1 MYNLTGKVALVTGA
15 GGKNGI
21 GRAIATRLAKEGAD
35 VAVNDMTE
43 HPYAADQ
50 PDWQGLPDV
59 VREIEAMGQRAIS
72 VVADVTDA
80 AQVKA
85 MVDKTVAHFGKI
97 DILVNNAGTIAG
109 KDRVPVVD
117 LAEEDWDRV
126 QRVNVKGVFLCSQ
139 AVARHL
145 IAQGTGGKIINMS
158 SVTGKRGSARFAA
171 YSASKFAV
179 IGFTQSLA
187 SELAPYQVNVNA
199 ICPGLVDTERFGH
212 LASVLMPQNLS
223 ADEQLSEYTRRS
235 KAAVPIGRL
244 AEGAD
249 VAKMAAF
256 LASDEAAYLSG
267 VSITVAGRRDGNGL
281 SITARCVGRSDPF
294 HRRS

>member
-1 MYNLTGKVALVTGA
+1 MYNLNGKVALVTGA

-35 VAVNDMTE
+35 VAVNDITE

-50 PDWQGLPDV
+50 ADWQGLPDL

-72 VVADVTDA
+72 IVADVADA
-80 AQVKA
+80 EQVHQ
-85 MVDKTVAHFGKI
+85 MVDQTVAHFGKI

-139 AVARHL
+139 VVARHL

-179 IGFTQSLA
+179 IGFTQCLA
-187 SELAPYQVNVNA
+187 QELAPYQVNVNA
-199 ICPGLVDTERFGH
+199 ICPGLVDTERISH
-212 LASVLMPQNLS
+212 LASVLMPDNLS
-223 ADEQLSEYTRRS
+223 ADEKLSEYARRS
-235 KAAVPIGRL
+235 EAAVPLGRL

-256 LASDEAAYLSG
+256 LASDEAAYLTG
-267 VSITVAGRRDGNGL
+267 VSITVSGGTVMD
-281 SITARCVGRSDPF
+281 
-294 HRRS
+294 

>member
-35 VAVNDMTE
+35 VAVNDITE

-50 PDWQGLPDV
+50 AEWQGLPDV
-59 VREIEAMGQRAIS
+59 VREIKAMGRRAIS
-72 VVADVTDA
+72 VVADVSDA
-80 AQVKA
+80 KQVA
-85 MVDKTVAHFGKI
+85 EMVDKTVAHFGKI

-158 SVTGKRGSARFAA
+158 SVTGKQGSARYAA

-179 IGFTQSLA
+179 IGLTQSLA
-187 SELAPYQVNVNA
+187 HELAPYQVNVNA
-199 ICPGLVDTERFGH
+199 ICPSLVDTERVGH
-212 LASVLMPQNLS
+212 LASALMPEDLP
-223 ADEQLSEYTRRS
+223 ADEQRAEFARRNV
-235 KAAVPIGRL
+235 AAVPLGRL
-244 AEGAD
+244 AEGTD

-256 LASDEAAYLSG
+256 LASDEAVYL
-267 VSITVAGRRDGNGL
+267 TGL
-281 SITARCVGRSDPF
+281 SITVSGGSMMY
-294 HRRS
+294 

>member
-1 MYNLTGKVALVTGA
+1 MYNLNGKVALVTGA

-35 VAVNDMTE
+35 VAVNDITE

-50 PDWQGLPDV
+50 ADWQGLPDV
-59 VREIEAMGQRAIS
+59 IREIEAMGQRAIS
-72 VVADVTDA
+72 VVADVADA
-80 AQVKA
+80 EQVKE
-85 MVDKTVAHFGKI
+85 MVDQTVAHFGKI

-145 IAQGTGGKIINMS
+145 ITQGTGGKIINMS

-187 SELAPYQVNVNA
+187 CELAPYQVNVNA

-212 LASVLMPQNLS
+212 LASVLMPENLS
-223 ADEQLSEYTRRS
+223 PDEQLSEYARRS
-235 KAAVPIGRL
+235 EAAVPIGRL

-267 VSITVAGRRDGNGL
+267 VSLTVSGGTVMD
-281 SITARCVGRSDPF
+281 
-294 HRRS
+294 

>member
-1 MYNLTGKVALVTGA
+1 MYNLNGKVALVTGA
-15 GGKNGI
+15 GGRNGI

-35 VAVNDMTE
+35 VAVNDIAE
-43 HPYAADQ
+43 HPYVADQ
-50 PDWQGLPDV
+50 GDWHGLPDL
-59 VREIEAMGQRAIS
+59 VREIEAMGRRAIS
-72 VVADVTDA
+72 VVADVGDA
-80 AQVKA
+80 EQVRQ
-85 MVDKTVAHFGKI
+85 MVDQTVAHFGKI

-109 KDRVPVVD
+109 KDRLPVVD

-179 IGFTQSLA
+179 IGFTQCLA
-187 SELAPYQVNVNA
+187 QELAPYQVNVNA
-199 ICPGLVDTERFGH
+199 ICPGLVDTERMGH
-212 LASVLMPQNLS
+212 LASVLMPDTLS
-223 ADEQLSEYTRRS
+223 ADEQLMEYTRRS
-235 KAAVPIGRL
+235 EAAVPLGRL
-244 AEGAD
+244 AEGTD

-256 LASDEAAYLSG
+256 LASDEAAYLTG
-267 VSITVAGRRDGNGL
+267 VSITVSGGTVMD
-281 SITARCVGRSDPF
+281 
-294 HRRS
+294 

>member
-1 MYNLTGKVALVTGA
+1 MYNLNGKVALVTGA

-35 VAVNDMTE
+35 VAVNDITE

-50 PDWQGLPDV
+50 ADWQGLPDV
-59 VREIEAMGQRAIS
+59 VREIEAMGRRAIS
-72 VVADVTDA
+72 VVADVADVT
-80 AQVKA
+80 QVKK
-85 MVDKTVAHFGKI
+85 MVDQTVAHFGKI

-223 ADEQLSEYTRRS
+223 ADEQLAEYARRS
-235 KAAVPIGRL
+235 EAAVPIGRL

-267 VSITVAGRRDGNGL
+267 VSITVSGGTVMD
-281 SITARCVGRSDPF
+281 
-294 HRRS
+294 

>member
-1 MYNLTGKVALVTGA
+1 MYNLHGKVALVTGA

-35 VAVNDMTE
+35 VAVNDIAE
-43 HPYAADQ
+43 HPYAADETE
-50 PDWQGLPDV
+50 WHGLPDV
-59 VREIEAMGQRAIS
+59 VSEIEAMGRRAIS
-72 VVADVTDA
+72 VVADVSDA
-80 AQVKA
+80 KQVA
-85 MVDKTVAHFGKI
+85 EMVDKTVAHFGKI
-97 DILVNNAGTIAG
+97 DILVNNAGTKAG

-117 LAEEDWDRV
+117 LTEADWDRV

-187 SELAPYQVNVNA
+187 HELAPYGVNVNA
-199 ICPGLVDTERFGH
+199 ICPGLVDTERVAH
-212 LASVLMPQNLS
+212 LASVLMPDNLS
-223 ADEQLSEYTRRS
+223 ADEQRSTYTRQS
-235 KAAVPIGRL
+235 EAAVPFGRL

-256 LASDEAAYLSG
+256 LASDEAAYLTG
-267 VSITVAGRRDGNGL
+267 VSITVSGGSVMD
-281 SITARCVGRSDPF
+281 
-294 HRRS
+294 

>member
-21 GRAIATRLAKEGAD
+21 GRAIATRLAQEGAD

-50 PDWQGLPDV
+50 PDWHGLPDV

-80 AQVKA
+80 EQVKG
-85 MVDKTVAHFGKI
+85 MVDQTVAHFGKI

-267 VSITVAGRRDGNGL
+267 VSITVAGGTVMD
-281 SITARCVGRSDPF
+281 
-294 HRRS
+294 

>member
-1 MYNLTGKVALVTGA
+1 MYNLHGKVALVTGA

-35 VAVNDMTE
+35 VAVNDVTE
-43 HPYAADQ
+43 HPYAADEKE
-50 PDWQGLPDV
+50 WQGLPDV

-72 VVADVTDA
+72 VVADVGDTE
-80 AQVKA
+80 QVKE

-117 LAEEDWDRV
+117 LAEADWDRV

-145 IAQGTGGKIINMS
+145 IAQGTGGRIINMS

-187 SELAPYQVNVNA
+187 CELAPYGVNVNA
-199 ICPGLVDTERFGH
+199 ICPGLVDTERVTH
-212 LASVLMPQNLS
+212 LASVLMPDNLS
-223 ADEQLSEYTRRS
+223 ADEQLSEYTRQS
-235 KAAVPIGRL
+235 EANVPLGRL

-249 VAKMAAF
+249 IAKMAAF

-267 VSITVAGRRDGNGL
+267 VSITVSGGTVMD
-281 SITARCVGRSDPF
+281 
-294 HRRS
+294 

>member
-1 MYNLTGKVALVTGA
+1 MYNLNGKVALVTGA
-15 GGKNGI
+15 GGKYGI
-21 GRAIATRLAKEGAD
+21 GRAIATRLAQEGAD

-59 VREIEAMGQRAIS
+59 VREIEAMGRRALS
-72 VVADVTDA
+72 VVADVSDA
-80 AQVKA
+80 EQVRE
-85 MVDKTVAHFGKI
+85 MVEETVTHFGKI

-145 IAQGTGGKIINMS
+145 ITQGTGGKIINMS

-187 SELAPYQVNVNA
+187 CELAPYQINVNA

-212 LASVLMPQNLS
+212 LASVLMPENLS
-223 ADEQLSEYTRRS
+223 ADEQLAEYARRS
-235 KAAVPIGRL
+235 EAAVPIGRL
-244 AEGAD
+244 AEGED

-267 VSITVAGRRDGNGL
+267 VSLTVSGGTVMD
-281 SITARCVGRSDPF
+281 
-294 HRRS
+294 

>member
-1 MYNLTGKVALVTGA
+1 MYNLHGKVALVTGA

-21 GRAIATRLAKEGAD
+21 GRAIATRLAKEGTD
-35 VAVNDMTE
+35 VAVNDITE
-43 HPYAADQ
+43 HPYASDQ
-50 PDWQGLPDV
+50 ADWQGLPDV

-72 VVADVTDA
+72 VVADVSDA
-80 AQVKA
+80 KQVGE

-97 DILVNNAGTIAG
+97 DILVNNAGTMAG

-117 LAEEDWDRV
+117 LTEADWDRV
-126 QRVNVKGVFLCSQ
+126 QRVNVKGVFLCSR

-187 SELAPYQVNVNA
+187 CELAPYQVNVNA
-199 ICPGLVDTERFGH
+199 ICPGLVETERFGH
-212 LASVLMPQNLS
+212 LASVLMPENLS
-223 ADEQLSEYTRRS
+223 ADEQLSEYACRS
-235 KAAVPIGRL
+235 EAAVPLGRL

-256 LASDEAAYLSG
+256 LASDEASYLSG
-267 VSITVAGRRDGNGL
+267 VSITVSGGTVMD
-281 SITARCVGRSDPF
+281 
-294 HRRS
+294 

>member
-21 GRAIATRLAKEGAD
+21 GRAIATRLAQEGAD
-35 VAVNDMTE
+35 VAVNDITE

-50 PDWQGLPDV
+50 TEWQGLPDV
-59 VREIEAMGQRAIS
+59 VREIEAMGRRAIS
-72 VVADVTDA
+72 VVADVSDA
-80 AQVKA
+80 EQVRE

-109 KDRVPVVD
+109 QDRVPVVD
-117 LAEEDWDRV
+117 LTEEDWDRV

-139 AVARHL
+139 AVARQL

-187 SELAPYQVNVNA
+187 HELAPYGVNVNA
-199 ICPGLVDTERFGH
+199 ICPGLVDTERVTH
-212 LASVLMPQNLS
+212 LASVLMPSHLP
-223 ADEQLSEYTRRS
+223 ADEQLSTYTRQS
-235 KAAVPIGRL
+235 EATVPFGRL

-256 LASDEAAYLSG
+256 LASDEAAYLTG
-267 VSITVAGRRDGNGL
+267 VSITVSGGSVMD
-281 SITARCVGRSDPF
+281 
-294 HRRS
+294 

>member
-1 MYNLTGKVALVTGA
+1 MYNLNGKVALVTGA

-35 VAVNDMTE
+35 VAVNDITE

-50 PDWQGLPDV
+50 SDWQGLPDV

-72 VVADVTDA
+72 VVADVADA
-80 AQVKA
+80 AQVKE
-85 MVDKTVAHFGKI
+85 MVDQTVAHFGKI

-145 IAQGTGGKIINMS
+145 IRQGTGGKIINMS

-212 LASVLMPQNLS
+212 LASVLMPENLS
-223 ADEQLSEYTRRS
+223 ADEQLAEYARRS
-235 KAAVPIGRL
+235 EAAVPIGRL

-267 VSITVAGRRDGNGL
+267 VSITVSGGTVMD
-281 SITARCVGRSDPF
+281 
-294 HRRS
+294 

>member
-1 MYNLTGKVALVTGA
+1 MYNLNGKVALVTGA

-21 GRAIATRLAKEGAD
+21 GRAIATRLAQEGAD
-35 VAVNDMTE
+35 VAVNDISE

-50 PDWQGLPDV
+50 TEWQGLPDV

-80 AQVKA
+80 EQVKE
-85 MVDKTVAHFGKI
+85 MVDETVAHFGKI
-97 DILVNNAGTIAG
+97 DILVNNAGTKAG

-117 LAEEDWDRV
+117 LTEEDWDRV
-126 QRVNVKGVFLCSQ
+126 QQVNVKGVFLCSQ

-187 SELAPYQVNVNA
+187 CELASYQVNVNA
-199 ICPGLVDTERFGH
+199 ICPGLVETERFGH
-212 LASVLMPQNLS
+212 LASVLMPDNLS
-223 ADEQLSEYTRRS
+223 ADEKLSEYARRS
-235 KAAVPIGRL
+235 EAAVPIGRL

-267 VSITVAGRRDGNGL
+267 VSITVSGGTVMD
-281 SITARCVGRSDPF
+281 
-294 HRRS
+294 

>member
-1 MYNLTGKVALVTGA
+1 MYNLNGKVALVTGA

-21 GRAIATRLAKEGAD
+21 GRAIATRLAQEGAD

-50 PDWQGLPDV
+50 PDWHGLPDV
-59 VREIEAMGQRAIS
+59 VRDIEAMGQRALS

-80 AQVKA
+80 EQVKK
-85 MVDKTVAHFGKI
+85 MVDQTVAHFGKI
-97 DILVNNAGTIAG
+97 DILVNNAGTMAG

-267 VSITVAGRRDGNGL
+267 VSITVAGGTVMD
-281 SITARCVGRSDPF
+281 
-294 HRRS
+294 

>member
-1 MYNLTGKVALVTGA
+1 MYNLNGKVALVTGA

-21 GRAIATRLAKEGAD
+21 GRAIATRLAREGAD
-35 VAVNDMTE
+35 VAVNDITE

-50 PDWQGLPDV
+50 SDWQGLPDV

-72 VVADVTDA
+72 VVADVADA
-80 AQVKA
+80 AQVKE
-85 MVDKTVAHFGKI
+85 MVDQTVAHFGKI

-145 IAQGTGGKIINMS
+145 IRQGTGGKIINMS
-158 SVTGKRGSARFAA
+158 SVTGKRGSARFSA

-187 SELAPYQVNVNA
+187 SELALYQVNVNA

-223 ADEQLSEYTRRS
+223 ADEQLAEYARRS
-235 KAAVPIGRL
+235 EAAVPIGRL
-244 AEGAD
+244 AEGED

-267 VSITVAGRRDGNGL
+267 VSITVSGGTVMD
-281 SITARCVGRSDPF
+281 
-294 HRRS
+294 

>member
-1 MYNLTGKVALVTGA
+1 MYNLHGKVALVTGA

-35 VAVNDMTE
+35 VAVNDITE

-50 PDWQGLPDV
+50 TDWQGLPDV
-59 VREIEAMGQRAIS
+59 VHEIEALGRRAIS
-72 VVADVTDA
+72 VVADVSDA
-80 AQVKA
+80 KQVGE

-97 DILVNNAGTIAG
+97 DILVNNAGTKAD
-109 KDRVPVVD
+109 KDRVLVID
-117 LAEEDWDRV
+117 LAEADWDRV

-145 IAQGTGGKIINMS
+145 IAQGTGGKIINIS
-158 SVTGKRGSARFAA
+158 SVTGKQGSARYAA

-187 SELAPYQVNVNA
+187 HELAPYGINVNA
-199 ICPGLVDTERFGH
+199 ICPSLVDTERVGH
-212 LASVLMPQNLS
+212 LAAALMPKDLS
-223 ADEQLSEYTRRS
+223 PEEQRAEFARRN
-235 KAAVPIGRL
+235 AASVPLGRL
-244 AEGAD
+244 AEGTD

-256 LASDEAAYLSG
+256 LASDEAAYLTG
-267 VSITVAGRRDGNGL
+267 LAVTVAGG
-281 SITARCVGRSDPF
+281 SMMY
-294 HRRS
+294 

>member
-35 VAVNDMTE
+35 VAVNDITE

-50 PDWQGLPDV
+50 AEWQGLPDI
-59 VREIEAMGQRAIS
+59 VREIEAMGRRAIS
-72 VVADVTDA
+72 VVADVSDA
-80 AQVKA
+80 KQVSE

-158 SVTGKRGSARFAA
+158 SVTGKQGSARYAA

-179 IGFTQSLA
+179 IGLTQSLA
-187 SELAPYQVNVNA
+187 HEMAPYGINVNA
-199 ICPGLVDTERFGH
+199 ICPSLVDTERVGH
-212 LASVLMPQNLS
+212 LASALMPEDLP
-223 ADEQLSEYTRRS
+223 ADEQRAEFARRNV
-235 KAAVPIGRL
+235 AAVPLGRL
-244 AEGAD
+244 AEGTD

-256 LASDEAAYLSG
+256 LASDEAAYL
-267 VSITVAGRRDGNGL
+267 TGL
-281 SITARCVGRSDPF
+281 SVTVSGGSMMY
-294 HRRS
+294 

>member
-1 MYNLTGKVALVTGA
+1 MYNLNGKVALVTGA
-15 GGKNGI
+15 GGKIGI

-35 VAVNDMTE
+35 VAVNDVTE

-50 PDWQGLPDV
+50 ADWQGLPDV

-80 AQVKA
+80 AQVKE

-97 DILVNNAGTIAG
+97 DILVNNAGTMAG

-126 QRVNVKGVFLCSQ
+126 QGVNVKGMFLCSQ

-145 IAQGTGGKIINMS
+145 ITQGTGGKIINMS

-187 SELAPYQVNVNA
+187 CELAPYQVNVNA
-199 ICPGLVDTERFGH
+199 ICPGLVETERFGH
-212 LASVLMPQNLS
+212 LASVLMPQELS
-223 ADEQLSEYTRRS
+223 ADERLSEYARRS
-235 KAAVPIGRL
+235 EAAVPIGRL
-244 AEGAD
+244 ADGAD

-267 VSITVAGRRDGNGL
+267 VSITVSGGTVMD
-281 SITARCVGRSDPF
+281 
-294 HRRS
+294 

>member
-1 MYNLTGKVALVTGA
+1 MYNLNGKVALVTGA

-35 VAVNDMTE
+35 VAVNDITE

-50 PDWQGLPDV
+50 AEWQGLPDV
-59 VREIEAMGQRAIS
+59 VREIEAMGRRAIS
-72 VVADVTDA
+72 VVADVSDA
-80 AQVKA
+80 KQVGE

-139 AVARHL
+139 AVSRRL
-145 IAQGTGGKIINMS
+145 IAQGTGGKIINIS
-158 SVTGKRGSARFAA
+158 SVTGKQGSARYAA

-179 IGFTQSLA
+179 IGLTQSLA
-187 SELAPYQVNVNA
+187 HELAPYQVNVNA
-199 ICPGLVDTERFGH
+199 ICPSLVDTERVGH
-212 LASVLMPQNLS
+212 LASALMPEDLS
-223 ADEQLSEYTRRS
+223 ADEQRSEFARRNE
-235 KAAVPIGRL
+235 AAVPLGRL
-244 AEGAD
+244 AEGTD

-256 LASDEAAYLSG
+256 LASDEAAYLTGLS
-267 VSITVAGRRDGNGL
+267 VTVAGG
-281 SITARCVGRSDPF
+281 SMMY
-294 HRRS
+294 

>member
-1 MYNLTGKVALVTGA
+1 MYNLNGKVALVTGA

-35 VAVNDMTE
+35 VAVNDITE

-50 PDWQGLPDV
+50 ANWQGLPDL
-59 VREIEAMGQRAIS
+59 VREIEAMGQGAIS
-72 VVADVTDA
+72 VVADVADA
-80 AQVKA
+80 EQVRQ
-85 MVDKTVAHFGKI
+85 MVNQTVAHFGKI

-109 KDRVPVVD
+109 KDRMPVVD

-187 SELAPYQVNVNA
+187 QELAPYQVNVNA
-199 ICPGLVDTERFGH
+199 ICPGLVDTERISH
-212 LASVLMPQNLS
+212 LASVLMPDNLS
-223 ADEQLSEYTRRS
+223 ADEKLSEYARRS
-235 KAAVPIGRL
+235 EAAVPFGRL

-256 LASDEAAYLSG
+256 LASDEAAYLTG
-267 VSITVAGRRDGNGL
+267 VSITVSGGTVMD
-281 SITARCVGRSDPF
+281 
-294 HRRS
+294 

>member
-1 MYNLTGKVALVTGA
+1 MYNLNGKVALVTGA

-35 VAVNDMTE
+35 VAVNDITE
-43 HPYAADQ
+43 RPYAADQ
-50 PDWQGLPDV
+50 ADWQGLPDV

-72 VVADVTDA
+72 VVTDVSDA
-80 AQVKA
+80 KQVRE
-85 MVDKTVAHFGKI
+85 MVDKTVSHFGKI

-145 IAQGTGGKIINMS
+145 ITQGTGGKIINMS

-187 SELAPYQVNVNA
+187 CELAPYQVNVNA

-223 ADEQLSEYTRRS
+223 ADEQLAEYARRS
-235 KAAVPIGRL
+235 EAAVPIGRL
-244 AEGAD
+244 AEAAD

-267 VSITVAGRRDGNGL
+267 VSITVSGGSVMD
-281 SITARCVGRSDPF
+281 
-294 HRRS
+294 

>member
-35 VAVNDMTE
+35 VAVNDITE
-43 HPYAADQ
+43 RPYAADQ
-50 PDWQGLPDV
+50 TEWQGLPDV
-59 VREIEAMGQRAIS
+59 VREIKAMGRDAIS
-72 VVADVTDA
+72 VVADVADA
-80 AQVKA
+80 VQVKE

-117 LAEEDWDRV
+117 LTEEDWDRV

-171 YSASKFAV
+171 YSSSKFAV

-187 SELAPYQVNVNA
+187 CELAPYQVNVNA
-199 ICPGLVDTERFGH
+199 ICPGLVETERFGH
-212 LASVLMPQNLS
+212 LASVLMPDNLS
-223 ADEQLSEYTRRS
+223 ADEKLSEYERRS
-235 KAAVPIGRL
+235 EAAVPIGRL

-267 VSITVAGRRDGNGL
+267 VSITVSGGTVMD
-281 SITARCVGRSDPF
+281 
-294 HRRS
+294 

>member
-1 MYNLTGKVALVTGA
+1 MYNLKGKVALVTGA

-21 GRAIATRLAKEGAD
+21 GRAIATRLAREGAD
-35 VAVNDMTE
+35 VAVNDITK

-50 PDWQGLPDV
+50 ADWQGLPDV

-72 VVADVTDA
+72 VVADVADA
-80 AQVKA
+80 VQVKE
-85 MVDKTVAHFGKI
+85 MVDQTVAHFGKI

-145 IAQGTGGKIINMS
+145 VTQGTGGKIINIS

-187 SELAPYQVNVNA
+187 HEMAPYRVNVNA
-199 ICPGLVDTERFGH
+199 ICPGLVDTERVTH
-212 LASVLMPQNLS
+212 LASVLMPDNLS

-235 KAAVPIGRL
+235 EAAVPFGRL
-244 AEGAD
+244 AEGDD

-256 LASDEAAYLSG
+256 LASDEAAYLTG
-267 VSITVAGRRDGNGL
+267 VSITVSGGSVMD
-281 SITARCVGRSDPF
+281 
-294 HRRS
+294 

>member
-1 MYNLTGKVALVTGA
+1 MYNLNGKVALVTGA

-21 GRAIATRLAKEGAD
+21 GRAIATRLAQEGAD
-35 VAVNDMTE
+35 VAVNDITE

-50 PDWQGLPDV
+50 ADWQGLPDV
-59 VREIEAMGQRAIS
+59 VREIEAMGQRAIN
-72 VVADVTDA
+72 VVADVSDA
-80 AQVKA
+80 EQVRE

-126 QRVNVKGVFLCSQ
+126 QRINVKGVFLCSQ

-187 SELAPYQVNVNA
+187 CELAPYQVNVNA

-223 ADEQLSEYTRRS
+223 ADEQLAEYARRS
-235 KAAVPIGRL
+235 EAAVPIGRL
-244 AEGAD
+244 AEGED

-267 VSITVAGRRDGNGL
+267 VSITVSGGTVMD
-281 SITARCVGRSDPF
+281 
-294 HRRS
+294 

>member
-1 MYNLTGKVALVTGA
+1 MYNLNGKVALVTGA
-15 GGKNGI
+15 GGRNGI
-21 GRAIATRLAKEGAD
+21 GRAIATRLAQEGAD
-35 VAVNDMTE
+35 VAVNDIAE

-50 PDWQGLPDV
+50 GDWHGLPDL
-59 VREIEAMGQRAIS
+59 VREIEAMGRRAIS
-72 VVADVTDA
+72 VVADVGDA
-80 AQVKA
+80 EQVRQ
-85 MVDKTVAHFGKI
+85 MVDQTVAHFGKI

-109 KDRVPVVD
+109 KDRLPVVD

-179 IGFTQSLA
+179 IGFTQCLA
-187 SELAPYQVNVNA
+187 QELAPYQVNVNA
-199 ICPGLVDTERFGH
+199 ICPGLVDTERMGH
-212 LASVLMPQNLS
+212 LASVLMPDTLS
-223 ADEQLSEYTRRS
+223 ADEQLMEYTRRS
-235 KAAVPIGRL
+235 EAAVPLGRL
-244 AEGAD
+244 AEGTD

-256 LASDEAAYLSG
+256 LASDEAAYLTG
-267 VSITVAGRRDGNGL
+267 VSITVSGGTVMD
-281 SITARCVGRSDPF
+281 
-294 HRRS
+294 

>member
-1 MYNLTGKVALVTGA
+1 MYNLNGKVALVTGA

-35 VAVNDMTE
+35 VAVNDITD

-50 PDWQGLPDV
+50 TDWQGLPDV

-72 VVADVTDA
+72 VVADVSDA
-80 AQVKA
+80 KQVRE
-85 MVDKTVAHFGKI
+85 MVNQTVTHFGKI

-109 KDRVPVVD
+109 KDRVHVVD

-126 QRVNVKGVFLCSQ
+126 QQVNVKGVFLCSQ

-187 SELAPYQVNVNA
+187 HELAPYQINVNA

-212 LASVLMPQNLS
+212 LASVLMPDHLS
-223 ADEQLSEYTRRS
+223 ADEQISEYARRS
-235 KAAVPIGRL
+235 EAAIPLGRL
-244 AEGAD
+244 AEGED

-256 LASDEAAYLSG
+256 LASDQAAYLTG
-267 VSITVAGRRDGNGL
+267 VSITVSGGSVMD
-281 SITARCVGRSDPF
+281 
-294 HRRS
+294 